1 MLSPALMDAHV
12 GVRARLKSLV
22 QTPMHAHLLAKATA
36 EKNSFEIYLLRKK
49 TQLLFEV

>member
-1 MLSPALMDAHV
+1 MDAHV

-36 EKNSFEIYLLRKK
+36 EKARLKYTCFGK